1 MRRRRPLFEALEDQ
15 LLLSTFLV
23 TNTNDS
29 GEGSLRAA
37 IEAANSDPPANGEDI
52 IEPSTANLGTID
64 LQSGLPP
71 LKRNFVTIEE
81 MDIAGGAAG
90 DSDGLDFD
98 ADHIDGFGNTI
109 TGFAGNGLDI
119 SGNDNL
125 VEGNQITRN
134 AGNGI
139 QVTGGG
145 NQIGGFTPSGPT
157 SVPIGSNLVSGNSQ
171 SGIDLDGPGA
181 SGNVIE
187 NNAVG
192 IDRQGGSAEGN
203 GFWGIFVQNA
213 PSNIIGGIDQFDDG
227 ISGNLGNVISGNEQ
241 GGLAILGTGSIN
253 ELVEGN
259 EIGTDITGTVAIG
272 NAFSGIYFGDF
283 GVTGDA
289 ASDATIGGTAAGAR
303 NLISNNGN
311 FGVWID
317 GAGATGALVEG
328 NFIGTDASGTVAMGN
343 AEDGV
348 DIDSGASGNTIGGT
362 VAGAANI
369 ISGNLEDG
377 INLNGVG
384 TSHNLIAG
392 NLIGTKVTGTS
403 ALPNALWGAFLG
415 DAGAD
420 NSVGGTTPEA
430 ANIISGN
437 DQGGVAIFGI
447 NAVGDVVEGNRI
459 GTDITGTEPL
469 GNAFSGVYV
478 GNLGNTDDAASD
490 TTIGG
495 TAAGAGNLISDN
507 GNFGVWITGGAT
519 GTLVAGNLIGTNV
532 NATAPLGNAGEGVLI
547 DSGASGNTIGGT
559 TQQATNVIAGNGTA
573 ATSEEGII
581 PNVGIVDSSTTDN
594 LIEGND
600 IGTNAANAAGL
611 NPPFSLGLGIANASG
626 NTVGGT
632 VVGAR
637 NIISA
642 NTLFGV
648 LIEGGTD
655 NLIEGDFIG
664 VDSSGEHALSN
675 GQIGVFVNSGA
686 SDNTI
691 GGTSAAARNIISGNG
706 FGGGAN
712 FPGVEFTGTGTS
724 GNLLEGN
731 FIGTDATGTFAIGN
745 FSSGVAVE
753 DGADNNTIGGS
764 ASGAGNLISGNGSP
778 DAIEPGFGFG
788 SGVDIAAFGTAVT
801 GTLIEGNLI
810 GTDVAGINPL
820 GNLLNGVNI
829 QDNSTDNTVGG
840 STIGAG
846 NVIAYNGA
854 NGVMVGSNTM
864 DQSVGNAVLEN
875 SIFANDN
882 LGISLGGESSP
893 TGTPIGSPPSGPN
906 NLQNAP
912 ILTSVIS
919 GASNTT
925 ISGTLSAAPDT
936 AFRIEFFSNPA
947 GTSQGETFIG
957 FLDVM
962 TDGNGAASFTFSP
975 TSLVEVGLNVTA
987 TVTDPDGNTSEFS
1000 AALTVQQ
1007 APMNVTDDLAVTMG
1021 GFIYNRTTRQFTQT
1035 VTFRNI
1041 SDTAIT
1047 GPIESV
1053 LVNLRNATLVNQS
1066 GETQGHPFITV
1077 LSSGSLGIGQSLT
1090 VTLIFADPTLS
1101 AISYTPEFLAGPI
1114 PSDN

>member
-23 TNTNDS
+23 MNTNDS

-37 IEAANSDPPANGEDI
+37 IEAANSDPPANGEDT
-52 IEPSTANLGTID
+52 IEPSTANLGTIN

-71 LKRNFVTIEE
+71 LTRDFVTIQE
-81 MDIAGGAAG
+81 MDIDGGAAG
-90 DSDGLDFD
+90 ESDGLNFA

-119 SGNDNL
+119 SGNDNI
-125 VEGNQITRN
+125 VEGNQITLN
-134 AGNGI
+134 QGNGI

-145 NQIGGFTPSGPT
+145 NQIGGFTPAGPT
-157 SVPIGSNLVSGNSQ
+157 SIPIGSNLVSGNSQ
-171 SGIDLDGPGA
+171 SGIDLDGAGA
-181 SGNVIE
+181 SGNVVE

-192 IDRQGGSAEGN
+192 VDEQGRSALGN
-203 GFWGIFVQNA
+203 GFWGIFVQDA
-213 PSNIIGGIDQFDDG
+213 PNNVIGGIDQFDDG
-227 ISGNLGNVISGNEQ
+227 FSGNFGNVISGNNQ
-241 GGLAILGTGSIN
+241 GGLAILGIGSTN

-272 NAFSGIYFGDF
+272 NGFSGIYFGDF

-392 NLIGTKVTGTS
+392 NLIGTNVTGTS

-430 ANIISGN
+430 ANVISGN
-437 DQGGVAIFGI
+437 DQGGIAIYGAH
-447 NAVGDVVEGNRI
+447 AVGDVVEGNRI
-459 GTDITGTEPL
+459 GTDITGTRPL

-478 GNLGNTDDAASD
+478 GNFGNADDAASD

-495 TAAGAGNLISDN
+495 TAAGAGNVIADN

-532 NATAPLGNAGEGVLI
+532 NATAPLGNAEEGVLI
-547 DSGASGNTIGGT
+547 DSGAFGNTIGGT
-559 TQQATNVIAGNGTA
+559 MSLATNVIAGNGTV
-573 ATSEEGII
+573 ATSEDNF
-581 PNVGIVDSSTTDN
+581 PNVGIADGSTTNN
-594 LIEGND
+594 LVEGND

-611 NPPFSLGLGIANASG
+611 DAPFSFGVGIGGASG
-626 NTVGGT
+626 NTIGGT

-642 NTLFGV
+642 NATFGV

-664 VDSSGEHALSN
+664 VDSTGEHALSN

-691 GGTSAAARNIISGNG
+691 GGTAAAARNIISGNG

-753 DGADNNTIGGS
+753 DAADNNTIGGS
-764 ASGAGNLISGNGSP
+764 SPGAGNLISGNGSP
-778 DAIEPGFGFG
+778 DALEPGFGFG
-788 SGVDIAAFGTAVT
+788 SGVDIAAFGSALT

-810 GTDVAGINPL
+810 GTDVSGTNPL

-829 QDNSTDNTVGG
+829 QDSSTDNTVGG
-840 STIGAG
+840 ATAGAG
-846 NVIAYNGA
+846 NLIAYNGA
-854 NGVMVGSNTM
+854 NGVMVGANTM

-893 TGTPIGSPPSGPN
+893 AGTPVGSPPSGPN

-912 ILTSVIS
+912 VLTSALLS
-919 GASNTT
+919 GSNTT
-925 ISGTLSAAPDT
+925 ITGTLSSTPNT
-936 AFRIEFFSNPA
+936 TFSVEFFSNPA
-947 GTSQGETFIG
+947 GTGQGETFIG
-957 FLDVM
+957 SIEVTTNGSGFAPINFSAASAIALNPNITATA
-962 TDGNGAASFTFSP
+962 TDG
-975 TSLVEVGLNVTA
+975 
-987 TVTDPDGNTSEFS
+987 DGNTSEFS
-1000 AALTVQQ
+1000 APSTVQQ
-1007 APMNVTDDLAVTMG
+1007 APINVTDDLAITLG
-1021 GFIYNRTTRQFTQT
+1021 GFLFNRITRQFTQT
-1035 VTFRNI
+1035 VTFKNV
-1041 SDTAIT
+1041 SGAAIT
-1047 GPIESV
+1047 GPIELV
-1053 LVNLRNATLVNQS
+1053 LLNLRNATLVNQS
-1066 GETQGHPFITV
+1066 GETQGDPFITV
-1077 LSSGSLGIGQSLT
+1077 LNSGSLGIGQSLT
-1090 VTLIFADPTLS
+1090 VTLIFADPTL
-1101 AISYTPEFLAGPI
+1101 ATINYTPEFLAGPI